1 MFYQS
6 DVFPHLHS
14 CHVGLRLHGT
24 VSQLLVCFYCF
35 FVSRRGYFLRQLNPF
50 NPQVFIKIQYCLSIA
65 ITNRR
70 AYLKVDRD
78 NYICV
83 KIMSFDVNF
92 MFFSKPPAS
101 KSKKDIQREMRDVI
115 RQITASVTFLPFLEK
130 RCKCYSIFFRLRAV
144 HCFVCENYGN
154 F

>member
-6 DVFPHLHS
+6 DVFPCLHS

-35 FVSRRGYFLRQLNPF
+35 FVSRRGYVNPF

-70 AYLKVDRD
+70 AHLKVDRD

-83 KIMSFDVNF
+83 EIMSFDVNF

-130 RCKCYSIFFRLRAV
+130 RCKCYSI
-144 HCFVCENYGN
+144 CF
-154 F
+154 